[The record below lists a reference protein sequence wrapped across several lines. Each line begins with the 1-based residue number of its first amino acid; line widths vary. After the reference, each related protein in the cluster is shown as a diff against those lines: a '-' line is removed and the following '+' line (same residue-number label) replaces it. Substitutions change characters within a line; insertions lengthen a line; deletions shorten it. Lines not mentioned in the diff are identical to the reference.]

1 MLISPSAM
9 SASECGFGLGLRLGL
24 ERARDL
30 GAHDRLVEVQL
41 AVEFGHSGGGR
52 VQVEHHVDAFTLVVD
67 LVSHPTTT
75 PDVHVVDGATVAAD
89 DVEERLQARLD
100 RLLFQIG
107 VEDDH
112 DLVMTHELPTS
123 FGLSGPGSL
132 PEQEGSLR
140 AAGFPTARE
149 G

>member
-9 SASECGFGLGLRLGL
+9 SASERGFGLGRGL
-24 ERARDL
+24 LLDRASDL
-30 GAHDRLVEVQL
+30 GANDRLVEVQL
-41 AVEFGHSGGGR
+41 AIEFGNRFRGR

-75 PDVHVVDGATVAAD
+75 PNVHVIDGAAVATD
-89 DVEERLQARLD
+89 DVEERLQAGLD
-100 RLLFQIG
+100 RLFFQIG

-123 FGLSGPGSL
+123 FGLCGPGSL

-140 AAGFPTARE
+140 AAGFPAALE